1 MRQHRKEGLEGI
13 VGKKRD
19 SAYTGER
26 TGLWLK
32 FKIVNELDA
41 VVCGWTAPRKSR
53 EFFGALVLGLYD
65 AGQMEFIGSVGTGL
79 DRAKQ
84 KRATY
89 EQLKK
94 LRQTK
99 SVFGVAP
106 KLKETIEW
114 VEPRI
119 IARVKYGNWTDGK
132 RLRAPVFLALRTDVA
147 PEQCTV
153 QSAGLNGTAEKEQEL
168 AETQDSGLVVLLTQN
183 AKNSGDAC

>member
-1 MRQHRKEGLEGI
+1 MPARWSLSA
-13 VGKKRD
+13 VWVRD
-19 SAYTGER
+19 SIAQSNMR
-26 TGLWLK
+26 
-32 FKIVNELDA
+32 LD
-41 VVCGWTAPRKSR
+41 
-53 EFFGALVLGLYD
+53 
-65 AGQMEFIGSVGTGL
+65 
-79 DRAKQ
+79 
-84 KRATY
+84 

-132 RLRAPVFLALRTDVA
+132 RLRAPVFLGTRTDVA

-168 AETQDSGLVVLLTQN
+168 AEDQDSGLVSVPERRNRKTR
-183 AKNSGDAC
+183 GDAC